1 MKLGLVTNLGKEYM
15 FPYVCIGCTAISLI
29 CIYVF
34 QVYLDMGLYSFM
46 LGLSVNFGLQVVI
59 QFCIIWNS
67 MPINLF
73 SPPAFRDIC
82 SNNSKILKFLVEYSV
97 AFLLEYA
104 TYEVNIFILLLSHDA
119 VTNILIWSSFA
130 QIVNMVYFIG
140 YAIASFVRN
149 IGTRLLGLEKPKS
162 FKLLIYNMIFY
173 TVILYIIISLLGF
186 YFARSIASLYTN
198 EKHTLN
204 LFTKGIRIFSIFFL
218 GEAFFV
224 LLNST
229 LRLLDF
235 SRFTMIMVIILFA
248 ISLPLMSSISV
259 LFFGGGVTQ
268 CIILLAICD
277 FCISCCFLIRLF
289 YRLED
294 NIMRTIEQIKSTNK
308 ASLEN

>member
-1 MKLGLVTNLGKEYM
+1 MTNLGKAYL
-15 FPYVCIGCTAISLI
+15 FPYVCIGCMAISLI
-29 CIYVF
+29 SISVF
-34 QVYLDMGLYSFM
+34 QVYLDLGLYSFL
-46 LGLSVNFGLQVVI
+46 LGVNVNFGLQVVV

-73 SPPAFRDIC
+73 SPPAFGEIWN
-82 SNNSKILKFLVEYSV
+82 NNSRILKFLLEYSV

-104 TYEVNIFILLLSHDA
+104 TYELNIFILLWSHDA
-119 VTNILIWSSFA
+119 VTNVLIWSSFS

-149 IGTRLLGLEKPKS
+149 IGSRLLGLEKPRS

-173 TVILYIIISLLGF
+173 TVILYVILSLLGF
-186 YFARSIASLYTN
+186 YYAPSIAALFAN
-198 EKHTLN
+198 GKHTVDVFAQGL
-204 LFTKGIRIFSIFFL
+204 RIFSVFFL

-235 SRFTMIMVIILFA
+235 SRFTMFVVIILFA
-248 ISLPLMSSISV
+248 VSLPLMSSIAV

-268 CIILLAICD
+268 CIICLAICD
-277 FCISCCFLIRLF
+277 FCISCCFLFRLF

-294 NIMRTIEQIKSTNK
+294 SIVRTIAQIKSTNE
-308 ASLEN
+308 ASL